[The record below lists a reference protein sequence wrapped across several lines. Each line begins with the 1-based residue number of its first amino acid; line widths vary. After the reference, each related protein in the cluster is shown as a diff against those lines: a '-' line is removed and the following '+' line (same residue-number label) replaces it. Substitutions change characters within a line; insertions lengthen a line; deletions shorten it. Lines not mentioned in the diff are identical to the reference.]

1 MSKYETH
8 VRRRLNEVEKWAKA
22 GLADKQIAKNLGIAY
37 STFRDYVK
45 KHSELSSALSK
56 GKHEIDEKVENALLK
71 RALGYDYDEVK
82 EIYEGDQLTKRQ
94 VVTKHVPADVGAMI
108 FWLKNRRPQEWKSD
122 YHKVKHDEKV
132 LEMRAKEI
140 EAKAW

>member
-8 VRRRLNEVEKWAKA
+8 VKSRLSEIQEWAKS
-22 GLADKQIAKNLGIAY
+22 GVSDKQIAKNLSVAY

-45 KHSELSSALSK
+45 KYPELSSVLNRSK
-56 GKHEIDEKVENALLK
+56 REVDTKVENALLQ
-71 RALGYDYDEVK
+71 RALGYSYEEVK
-82 EIYEGDQLTKRQ
+82 ATYEGDQIVKKQ
-94 VVTKHVPADVGAMI
+94 VITKHVPADVGAMI
-108 FWLKNRRPQEWKSD
+108 FWLKNRRPHEWKSD

-132 LEMRAKEI
+132 LELREKEM

>member
-8 VRRRLNEVEKWAKA
+8 VRYRLNEVEKWAKA
-22 GLADKQIAKNLGIAY
+22 GVADKQIAKNLGVAY

-45 KHSELSSALSK
+45 KHSELSASLSK
-56 GKHEIDEKVENALLK
+56 GKQEIDEKVENALLK
-71 RALGYDYDEVK
+71 RALGYEYDEVK

-94 VVTKHVPADVGAMI
+94 VITKHVPADVGAMI

-132 LEMRAKEI
+132 LEMREKEM

>member
-8 VRRRLNEVEKWAKA
+8 VKGRLSEIEGWAKA
-22 GLADKQIAKNLGIAY
+22 GVADKQIAKNLGIAY
-37 STFRDYVK
+37 STFRDYLK
-45 KHSELSSALSK
+45 KYPELAAILSR
-56 GKHEIDEKVENALLK
+56 GKREVDEKVENSLLQ
-71 RALGYDYDEVK
+71 RALGYTYDEVK
-82 EIYEGDQLTKRQ
+82 ETYEGNCLTKRQ

-108 FWLKNRRPQEWKSD
+108 FWLKNRRPQDWKSD

-132 LEMRAKEI
+132 LDLREKEM

>member
-8 VRRRLNEVEKWAKA
+8 VRCRLNEVEKWAKA
-22 GLADKQIAKNLGIAY
+22 GVADKQIAKNLGVAY

-45 KHSELSSALSK
+45 KHSELSASLSK
-56 GKHEIDEKVENALLK
+56 GKQEIDEKVENALLK
-71 RALGYDYDEVK
+71 RALGYEYDEVK

-94 VVTKHVPADVGAMI
+94 VITKHVPADVGAMI

-132 LEMRAKEI
+132 LEMREKEM